1 MSIKE
6 LMDQGLKL
14 PPCNGGLYL
23 GREVY
28 IEAFGHRKIGRVC
41 SVYRDEEGKLTV
53 EVEYED
59 GTMRHE
65 RFPQVLKLKE
75 AKP

>member
-6 LMDQGLKL
+6 LMDRLKP
-14 PPCNGGLYL
+14 PPCGRYL
-23 GREVY
+23 GREVCV
-28 IEAFGHRKIGRVC
+28 EAFGHRKIGRVC

-53 EVEYED
+53 EVEWED

-65 RFPQVLKLKE
+65 RFPQILKFMEERTK
-75 AKP
+75 

>member
-6 LMDQGLKL
+6 LMDRLKPPQG
-14 PPCNGGLYL
+14 GGYL

-28 IEAFGHRKIGRVC
+28 IEAFGRRKLGRVC
-41 SVYRDEEGKLTV
+41 SVYRDEEDKLTV
-53 EVEYED
+53 EVEWED

-65 RFPQVLKLKE
+65 RFPQILKFMEERTK
-75 AKP
+75 